1 MNFKEFITEST
12 TSRYS
17 VEVNYRT
24 RKQEVLEAAGKITL
38 GYVSAAL
45 KQNGYHVK
53 QLFDET
59 PIRIVVST
67 RNFEEGE
74 WVGFLIFYSK
84 DGGKYVIANGFYN
97 RGQKSVSLQTWKD
110 AKGDSPAE
118 LAAEMRTVM
127 FELKERKDRHLPS
140 LKPIP
145 LKRGPKK

>member
-127 FELKERKDRHLPS
+127 FELKERKDRHLPN
-140 LKPIP
+140 LKPVP

>member
-1 MNFKEFITEST
+1 MNFKEFLNEST

-17 VEVNYRT
+17 VELNFRT
-24 RKQEVLEAAGKITL
+24 KKKEVLEAAGKITL

-45 KQNGYHVK
+45 KQNGYHIK
-53 QLFDET
+53 QLFDQT
-59 PIRIVVST
+59 PIRIAIST

-74 WVGFLIFYSK
+74 WVGFLIFYP
-84 DGGKYVIANGFYN
+84 DNGGKYVIANGFYN
-97 RGQKSVSLQTWKD
+97 RGQKTVSLQTWKD

-118 LAAEMRTVM
+118 LAAEMRNVM
-127 FELKERKDRHLPS
+127 FELKERKDRHLPT